1 MDRQTAFP
9 DYPELYEQWFKENNH
24 LFDAEVEAIR
34 ALFPASDAGK
44 SIEIGVGTGLFAARL
59 GIKNGVEPA
68 DKMRATAQARGIEVV
83 DAVAEDLPEGDQTYH
98 TALMVTVDCFLTDVD
113 RAFKEARRILVPG
126 GQFIVAFIDR
136 ETEPG
141 QLYEQNKE
149 GNIFYKEARFHSA
162 GEITDYLTG
171 AGFVIEAKKQTIF
184 TLENVRQEVKDGT
197 GAGVFAVLKARK

>member
-113 RAFKEARRILVPG
+113 RAFKEARRILAPLCCSLVVKYSPCLHQSYSCQVTNSSG
-126 GQFIVAFIDR
+126 FFFILR
-136 ETEPG
+136 
-141 QLYEQNKE
+141 
-149 GNIFYKEARFHSA
+149 
-162 GEITDYLTG
+162 
-171 AGFVIEAKKQTIF
+171 
-184 TLENVRQEVKDGT
+184 
-197 GAGVFAVLKARK
+197 